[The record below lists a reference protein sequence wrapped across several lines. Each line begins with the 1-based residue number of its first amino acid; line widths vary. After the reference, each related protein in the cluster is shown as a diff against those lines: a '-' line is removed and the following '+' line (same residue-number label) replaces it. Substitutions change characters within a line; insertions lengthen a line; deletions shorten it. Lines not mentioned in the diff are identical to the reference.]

1 MSVASPTE
9 PAVEDELNI
18 LLVEDNPADIRLMLE
33 IFREGEMAND
43 FHVVTDG
50 VEALRFLRKDGE
62 YSSKPR
68 PDLVFLDLN
77 LPRKH
82 GREVLREMKADED
95 LRRIP
100 VIVMTSSEAEED
112 IADVYQ
118 NSASCYIT
126 KPVDLEEFMSLAAVL
141 KKFGLSVVK
150 LPKE

>member
-1 MSVASPTE
+1 MPVDTPTE
-9 PAVEDELNI
+9 AAIEEELNI

-82 GREVLREMKADED
+82 GREVLREIKADED
-95 LRRIP
+95 LCQIP

-112 IADVYQ
+112 IADVYK

-126 KPVDLEEFMSLAAVL
+126 KPVDLDEFMSLAGVL
-141 KKFGLSVVK
+141 KKFWLSVVK
-150 LPKE
+150 LPKD

>member
-1 MSVASPTE
+1 
-9 PAVEDELNI
+9 
-18 LLVEDNPADIRLMLE
+18 
-33 IFREGEMAND
+33 MAND

-62 YSSKPR
+62 YCNKPR

-82 GREVLREMKADED
+82 GREVLREMKADPD
-95 LRRIP
+95 LCRIP

-126 KPVDLEEFMSLAAVL
+126 KPVDREVAERLAPLARAPNIFDSAEFGVQ
-141 KKFGLSVVK
+141 G
-150 LPKE
+150 

>member
-1 MSVASPTE
+1 MSLDTPTQ
-9 PAVEDELNI
+9 PSVEEELNI
-18 LLVEDNPADIRLMLE
+18 LLVEDYPADIRLMLE

-62 YSSKPR
+62 YSTKPR

-82 GREVLREMKADED
+82 GREVLREMKEDEN
-95 LRRIP
+95 LCRIP

-126 KPVDLEEFMSLAAVL
+126 KPVDLDEFVNLATVL
-141 KKFGLSVVK
+141 KQFWLNVVK
-150 LPKE
+150 LPKD